1 MGAERWDEQVG
12 SVADEA
18 GRLLESLRRTAAES
32 AARGSAGDDGP
43 DAAGPAP
50 APGSASTSGPADG
63 GMPGAASA
71 AGPDGSGHD
80 PFCTWCPLCRG
91 AAVVRS
97 LSPETLAKLADL
109 ATLAATVL
117 TDLASSR
124 PGGDRPA
131 SGHDPAT
138 APDRAPAGTSPGAS
152 PPAGRRPRRTGPA
165 PSRPIKV
172 SDADDPQEAPRG

>member
-18 GRLLESLRRTAAES
+18 GRLLESLRRSAAES
-32 AARGSAGDDGP
+32 AAGGCAADDGS
-43 DAAGPAP
+43 DADGPAP
-50 APGSASTSGPADG
+50 AAGSAPASGTAG
-63 GMPGAASA
+63 SAAGAAEGMPGADS
-71 AGPDGSGHD
+71 GPDASGHD

-124 PGGDRPA
+124 RGGGPPASDPDRPVTK
-131 SGHDPAT
+131 HT
-138 APDRAPAGTSPGAS
+138 AAPASPGHRS
-152 PPAGRRPRRTGPA
+152 RRSGPA
-165 PSRPIKV
+165 PSRPIPV

>member
-18 GRLLESLRRTAAES
+18 SRLLESLRRTAAES
-32 AARGSAGDDGP
+32 AAGASAADDGP

-50 APGSASTSGPADG
+50 AADAASATSSESAAGESADPG
-63 GMPGAASA
+63 GMPGASPAP
-71 AGPDGSGHD
+71 GPEPSGHD

-117 TDLASSR
+117 AELASSR
-124 PGGDRPA
+124 SGGGPTTRP
-131 SGHDPAT
+131 
-138 APDRAPAGTSPGAS
+138 
-152 PPAGRRPRRTGPA
+152 
-165 PSRPIKV
+165 PSRP
-172 SDADDPQEAPRG
+172 PPPRGRPNGPGARGPR

>member
-50 APGSASTSGPADG
+50 AAGSAPASGPAAG
-63 GMPGAASA
+63 GRPAAASA
-71 AGPDGSGHD
+71 ADPDGSGHD

-97 LSPETLAKLADL
+97 LSPETLARLADL
-109 ATLAATVL
+109 ASLAATVL
-117 TDLASSR
+117 TELAAT
-124 PGGDRPA
+124 RPA
-131 SGHDPAT
+131 SGSPPSTDGADDAGDPTPSAGRPRPAT
-138 APDRAPAGTSPGAS
+138 RTRRATPV
-152 PPAGRRPRRTGPA
+152 
-165 PSRPIKV
+165 PSRPIQV